1 MSDTPQPN
9 PERDDNAPDSSPA
22 EPASGSPEQGAQPV
36 VNGSSEQ
43 QGGDASAAAPADG
56 SSAQSAQDAAPSTGE
71 PGAGD
76 DAPPTTAVQS
86 PSGDW
91 PARAMRLARGR
102 TGLWA
107 AVAVLCVAAGIVG
120 SVLGAHALAHTD
132 GAKARRTFQRTSTT
146 IAAALKLAIRH
157 EEQLV
162 VSAST
167 FFVDHPHATLAEFAA
182 WTSWARTTRRY
193 PELQQLT
200 LIALVRA
207 PELSAFGAQI
217 AGHAP
222 PSGSPSARV
231 AGHAARLPE
240 APPPSPWSSTT
251 PAGEGLRVFPASNH
265 ASYCPLLAG
274 LRSAG
279 AAIPSRGFDY
289 CAHSSALLASRDSG
303 QSIYTSIAGGR
314 TLAVVTPVYR
324 GEATPRSL
332 AGRQAASVGWL
343 REVLSPEV
351 VMQQVLAGQ
360 PGYALRLRY
369 RMGSTNVVFTSGAPQ
384 GDAQSTTLRLRG
396 GWTVKS
402 FGAPVN
408 PGVSADPNALVLL
421 IGGCL
426 LSVLLGALVFV
437 LGSRSPHT
445 RLPRTVSPPPPPP
458 ELFDV
463 DLYDA
468 LTGLPNRA
476 LTLDRAERMVA
487 RTGRDSGMLAG
498 ALFVDIDRLKDVN
511 EKLGPAA
518 GDQLLRI
525 VGERLND
532 VVRTHDTV
540 GRLGG
545 DEFVVLVESA
555 ARGIRLDSLAQR
567 MIAALHQPVEL
578 DNFGPSFVLTASIG
592 VAFGRYET
600 HEDMLRD
607 ARLALASAKAAGKDR
622 YTLFNA
628 NMRTVIEGR
637 AVLEAELN
645 TALSE
650 QQFFL
655 LYQPIYD
662 LGTQRVAGVEALIR
676 WQHPTQGVL
685 APDDFIPLA
694 EETGLIVPIGRWAL
708 EEACNR
714 AAAWQVAG
722 GTAAGGG
729 GRVGVAVKVS
739 ATQLGRQGFVTDVR
753 RALQQSG
760 IEAALLTLEIAE
772 TAVMRDVESSAERLR
787 EIKSLGVSIAIDDF
801 GGSGYAYHSDLRQLP
816 LDCLRV
822 DRGSLAAADDE
833 AYRSWLLE
841 AILLVGRDLSLTVIA
856 TGIETA
862 EQMASLQALGFTM
875 AQGFLL
881 GKPTPVDAVEG
892 LFVAGF
898 PAAHVTSTGP
908 ALTSPALASLA
919 QAGPAQGQAGP
930 ARVGAAQ
937 PGPVQPGPAQSS
949 PAPSTPPASQPSDPQ
964 PRG

>member
-1 MSDTPQPN
+1 MSDSQPN
-9 PERDDNAPDSSPA
+9 PERDDNAPDPSPA
-22 EPASGSPEQGAQPV
+22 EPLSGSPEQGAQGPAAFPD
-36 VNGSSEQ
+36 EP
-43 QGGDASAAAPADG
+43 QGADDGPPPTAAA
-56 SSAQSAQDAAPSTGE
+56 QAPS
-71 PGAGD
+71 GA
-76 DAPPTTAVQS
+76 
-86 PSGDW
+86 W
-91 PARAMRLARGR
+91 PARMMDLARGR

-107 AVAVLCVAAGIVG
+107 AVAVLCAAAGIAG
-120 SVLGAHALAHTD
+120 SVLGAHAMVHTD

-182 WTSWARTTRRY
+182 WTNWARTTRRY
-193 PELQQLT
+193 PELRQLT
-200 LIALVRA
+200 LIALVQA
-207 PELSAFGAQI
+207 PELSAFGAQT
-217 AGHAP
+217 AGHAT
-222 PSGSPSARV
+222 PSGSPVGSSSARV
-231 AGHAARLPE
+231 AGHAAKLPE
-240 APPPSPWSSTT
+240 APSSPPSPWSSTT
-251 PAGEGLRVFPASNH
+251 AGEGLRVFPASNH
-265 ASYCPLLAG
+265 SSYCPMLAG

-289 CAHSSALLASRDSG
+289 CAHSFALLRSRDSG
-303 QSIYTSIAGGR
+303 QSVYTSIAGGE

-324 GEATPRSL
+324 GDDATPHSL

-343 REVLSPEV
+343 REVLVPEV

-360 PGYALRLRY
+360 PGYALRLRH
-369 RMGSTNVVFTSGAPQ
+369 RTGSANVVFTSVAPR
-384 GDAQSTTLRLRG
+384 GDAQSTTIRLRG

-402 FGAPVN
+402 FGPPVN
-408 PGVSADPNALVLL
+408 PGVLADGNARALL
-421 IGGCL
+421 IGGSL
-426 LSVLLGALVFV
+426 LGVLLGVLVFM
-437 LGSRSPHT
+437 LGG
-445 RLPRTVSPPPPPP
+445 RLPRTRVPRTAQPAPAPKPP
-458 ELFDV
+458 ELMPDA

-468 LTGLPNRA
+468 LTGLPNRS

-487 RTGRDSGMLAG
+487 RATRDSGMLAG

-600 HEDMLRD
+600 YEDMLRD

-662 LGTQRVAGVEALIR
+662 LSTQRVAGVEALIR

-722 GTAAGGG
+722 H
-729 GRVGVAVKVS
+729 RVGVAVKVS

-760 IEAALLTLEIAE
+760 IEPALLTLEIAE
-772 TAVMRDVESSAERLR
+772 TAVMRDVESFAQRLR

-801 GGSGYAYHSDLRQLP
+801 GGSGYAHHSDLRRLP

-822 DRGSLAAADDE
+822 DSGSLAASEDE

-841 AILLVGRDLSLTVIA
+841 SILLVGRDLSLTVIA

-862 EQMASLQALGFTM
+862 EQMASLQALGCTM

-898 PAAHVTSTGP
+898 PAAHATSTGLAFTVP
-908 ALTSPALASLA
+908 AE
-919 QAGPAQGQAGP
+919 
-930 ARVGAAQ
+930 
-937 PGPVQPGPAQSS
+937 
-949 PAPSTPPASQPSDPQ
+949 STPLASQPSDPQ

>member
-1 MSDTPQPN
+1 MSDSQPN
-9 PERDDNAPDSSPA
+9 PERDDNAPDPSPA
-22 EPASGSPEQGAQPV
+22 EPLSGSPEQGAQPAG
-36 VNGSSEQ
+36 NGSSEQ
-43 QGGDASAAAPADG
+43 AGDIADAAAAGG
-56 SSAQSAQDAAPSTGE
+56 SSEQSAQGATPAAGE
-71 PGAGD
+71 PGTVDG
-76 DAPPTTAVQS
+76 PPVSTTRPA
-86 PSGDW
+86 SGDGL
-91 PARAMRLARGR
+91 ARAIRLARGR

-120 SVLGAHALAHTD
+120 SVLGAHALVHTD

-167 FFVDHPHATLAEFAA
+167 FFVDHPHATRAEFAA
-182 WTSWARTTRRY
+182 WTNWARTTRRY

-200 LIALVRA
+200 LIALVQA
-207 PELSAFGAQI
+207 PELSAFGAQA
-217 AGHAP
+217 AGRATS
-222 PSGSPSARV
+222 SGSPVGSSSARV
-231 AGHAARLPE
+231 AGHAAKLPE

-265 ASYCPLLAG
+265 SSYCPMLAG

-279 AAIPSRGFDY
+279 AAIPPRGFDY
-289 CAHSSALLASRDSG
+289 CAHSSALLRSRDSG
-303 QSIYTSIAGGR
+303 QSVYTSIAGGK

-332 AGRQAASVGWL
+332 AGRQAASVGLL
-343 REVLSPEV
+343 REVLAPEV

-360 PGYALRLRY
+360 PGYVLRLRY
-369 RMGSTNVVFTSGAPQ
+369 RTGSTNIAFTSGAPQ
-384 GDAQSTTLRLRG
+384 GDAQSTTIRLRG

-402 FGAPVN
+402 FGPPVT
-408 PGVSADPNALVLL
+408 PGISADGNALALL
-421 IGGCL
+421 IGGSL
-426 LSVLLGALVFV
+426 LSVLLGVLVFM
-437 LGSRSPHT
+437 LGS
-445 RLPRTVSPPPPPP
+445 RLPRTRVPRTAPRAPAPKPP
-458 ELFDV
+458 ELPDA

-468 LTGLPNRA
+468 LTGLPNRS

-487 RTGRDSGMLAG
+487 RAGRDSGMLAG

-511 EKLGPAA
+511 EKLGAAA

-600 HEDMLRD
+600 YEDMLRD

-685 APDDFIPLA
+685 APDDFVPLA

-722 GTAAGGG
+722 H
-729 GRVGVAVKVS
+729 RVGVAVKVS

-760 IEAALLTLEIAE
+760 IEPALLTLEIAE
-772 TAVMRDVESSAERLR
+772 TAVMRDVESYAQRLR
-787 EIKSLGVSIAIDDF
+787 ELKSLGVSVAIDDF
-801 GGSGYAYHSDLRQLP
+801 GGSGYAHHSDLRQLP

-822 DRGSLAAADDE
+822 DRGSLAASEDE
-833 AYRSWLLE
+833 DYRSWLLE
-841 AILLVGRDLSLTVIA
+841 SILLVGRDLSLTVIA

-881 GKPTPVDAVEG
+881 GKPTPVDDLEG

-898 PAAHVTSTGP
+898 PAAHAIS
-908 ALTSPALASLA
+908 TSPALTNPALA
-919 QAGPAQGQAGP
+919 
-930 ARVGAAQ
+930 
-937 PGPVQPGPAQSS
+937 
-949 PAPSTPPASQPSDPQ
+949 TPPASQPSDPQ

>member
-1 MSDTPQPN
+1 MSDSQPN
-9 PERDDNAPDSSPA
+9 SERDDNAPDSSPA
-22 EPASGSPEQGAQPV
+22 EPLSGSPEQGAQGPAAFPD
-36 VNGSSEQ
+36 EP
-43 QGGDASAAAPADG
+43 QGADDG
-56 SSAQSAQDAAPSTGE
+56 
-71 PGAGD
+71 
-76 DAPPTTAVQS
+76 APPTAAAQT
-86 PSGDW
+86 PSGAW
-91 PARAMRLARGR
+91 PARMMHLARGR

-107 AVAVLCVAAGIVG
+107 AVAVLCVAAGILG
-120 SVLGAHALAHTD
+120 SVLGAHALVHTD
-132 GAKARRTFQRTSTT
+132 AAKSRRTFQRTSTT
-146 IAAALKLAIRH
+146 IAAGLKLAIRH

-167 FFVDHPHATLAEFAA
+167 FFVDHPHATLAEFAT
-182 WTSWARTTRRY
+182 WTRWARTTRRY

-200 LIALVRA
+200 LIALVQA
-207 PELSAFGAQI
+207 PELSTFGAQT
-217 AGHAP
+217 ASHAT
-222 PSGSPSARV
+222 PSGSSVGSSSARV
-231 AGHAARLPE
+231 AGHAAKLPE

-251 PAGEGLRVFPASNH
+251 PAGEGLRVSPASNH
-265 ASYCPLLAG
+265 SSYCPMLAG
-274 LRSAG
+274 MRSAG
-279 AAIPSRGFDY
+279 AAIPPRGFDY
-289 CAHSSALLASRDSG
+289 CAHSSALLRSRDSG
-303 QSIYTSIAGGR
+303 HSVYTSIAGAK

-343 REVLSPEV
+343 REVLVPKV

-369 RMGSTNVVFTSGAPQ
+369 RTGSTNVVFTSGAPQ
-384 GDAQSTTLRLRG
+384 GDAQSTTIRLRG

-402 FGAPVN
+402 FGPPVN
-408 PGVSADPNALVLL
+408 PGISADGNALALL
-421 IGGCL
+421 IGGSL
-426 LSVLLGALVFV
+426 LSVLLGVLVFM
-437 LGSRSPHT
+437 LGS
-445 RLPRTVSPPPPPP
+445 RLPRTRVPRTAAPAPKAP
-458 ELFDV
+458 ELPDA

-468 LTGLPNRA
+468 LTGLPNRS

-487 RTGRDSGMLAG
+487 RATRDSGMLAG

-532 VVRTHDTV
+532 VVRAHDTV

-600 HEDMLRD
+600 YEDMLRD

-662 LGTQRVAGVEALIR
+662 LSTQRIAGVEALIR

-708 EEACNR
+708 EEACGR
-714 AAAWQVAG
+714 AAAWNVAG
-722 GTAAGGG
+722 HQ
-729 GRVGVAVKVS
+729 VGVAVKVS
-739 ATQLGRQGFVTDVR
+739 ATQLERQGFVTDVR

-760 IEAALLTLEIAE
+760 IQPALLTLEIAE
-772 TAVMRDVESSAERLR
+772 TAVMRDVESSAQRLR

-822 DRGSLAAADDE
+822 DRSSLAASEDE
-833 AYRSWLLE
+833 NYRSWLLE
-841 AILLVGRDLSLTVIA
+841 SILLVGRDLSLTVIA

-862 EQMASLQALGFTM
+862 EQMASLQALGCTM

-881 GKPTPVDAVEG
+881 GKPTPVDGVEG
-892 LFVAGF
+892 LFVADF
-898 PAAHVTSTGP
+898 PAAHAISTGP
-908 ALTSPALASLA
+908 AFSAPA
-919 QAGPAQGQAGP
+919 QA
-930 ARVGAAQ
+930 
-937 PGPVQPGPAQSS
+937 
-949 PAPSTPPASQPSDPQ
+949 TPPASQPSDPQ
-964 PRG
+964 PWG

>member
-1 MSDTPQPN
+1 MSDSQPN
-9 PERDDNAPDSSPA
+9 PERDDNAPDPSPA
-22 EPASGSPEQGAQPV
+22 EPLSGSPEQGAQ
-36 VNGSSEQ
+36 GQ
-43 QGGDASAAAPADG
+43 AASPDEPHGTDDG
-56 SSAQSAQDAAPSTGE
+56 
-71 PGAGD
+71 
-76 DAPPTTAVQS
+76 APPTAAAQAS
-86 PSGDW
+86 SGAW
-91 PARAMRLARGR
+91 PARMMDLARGR

-120 SVLGAHALAHTD
+120 SVLGAHAMVHTD
-132 GAKARRTFQRTSTT
+132 AAKSRRTFQRTSTT

-182 WTSWARTTRRY
+182 WTNWARTTRRY

-200 LIALVRA
+200 LIALVQA
-207 PELSAFGAQI
+207 PELSAFGAQT
-217 AGHAP
+217 ASHAT
-222 PSGSPSARV
+222 PSGSSSARV
-231 AGHAARLPE
+231 AGHAAKLPE

-251 PAGEGLRVFPASNH
+251 PAGESLRVFPASNH
-265 ASYCPLLAG
+265 SSYCPMLAG

-289 CAHSSALLASRDSG
+289 CAHSSALLRSRDSG
-303 QSIYTSIAGGR
+303 QSVYTSIAGGK

-343 REVLSPEV
+343 REVLAPKV

-360 PGYALRLRY
+360 PGYALRLRH
-369 RMGSTNVVFTSGAPQ
+369 RTGSTNVVFTSGAPQ
-384 GDAQSTTLRLRG
+384 SDAQSTTIRLRG

-402 FGAPVN
+402 FGPSVN
-408 PGVSADPNALVLL
+408 PGVLADSNARALL
-421 IGGCL
+421 IGGSL
-426 LSVLLGALVFV
+426 LSVLLGVLVFM
-437 LGSRSPHT
+437 LGS
-445 RLPRTVSPPPPPP
+445 RLPRTRVPRTAAPAPKAP
-458 ELFDV
+458 ELPDA

-468 LTGLPNRA
+468 LTGLPNRS

-487 RTGRDSGMLAG
+487 RAGRDSGMLAG

-532 VVRTHDTV
+532 VVRAHDTV

-600 HEDMLRD
+600 YDDMLRD

-662 LGTQRVAGVEALIR
+662 LSTQRVAGVEALIR

-685 APDDFIPLA
+685 PPDDFIPLA

-714 AAAWQVAG
+714 AAAWNVAG
-722 GTAAGGG
+722 H
-729 GRVGVAVKVS
+729 RVGVAVKVS
-739 ATQLGRQGFVTDVR
+739 ATQLERQGFVTDVR

-760 IEAALLTLEIAE
+760 IEPALLTLEIAE
-772 TAVMRDVESSAERLR
+772 TAVMRDVESSAQRLR

-801 GGSGYAYHSDLRQLP
+801 GGSGYAYHSDLRRLP

-822 DRGSLAAADDE
+822 DRSSLAASEDE
-833 AYRSWLLE
+833 DYRSWLLE
-841 AILLVGRDLSLTVIA
+841 SILLVGRDLSLTVIA

-862 EQMASLQALGFTM
+862 EQMASLQALGCTM

-892 LFVAGF
+892 LFVADF
-898 PAAHVTSTGP
+898 PAAHAISTG
-908 ALTSPALASLA
+908 LAFTVPA
-919 QAGPAQGQAGP
+919 QA
-930 ARVGAAQ
+930 
-937 PGPVQPGPAQSS
+937 
-949 PAPSTPPASQPSDPQ
+949 TPPASQPSDPQ

>member
-1 MSDTPQPN
+1 MSDSQPN
-9 PERDDNAPDSSPA
+9 PERDDNAPDPSPA
-22 EPASGSPEQGAQPV
+22 EPMNGSPEQSAQGAAPAV
-36 VNGSSEQ
+36 GEPG
-43 QGGDASAAAPADG
+43 GGDGPSASAAQPANGDG
-56 SSAQSAQDAAPSTGE
+56 L
-71 PGAGD
+71 
-76 DAPPTTAVQS
+76 
-86 PSGDW
+86 
-91 PARAMRLARGR
+91 ARVIRLARSR
-102 TGLWA
+102 AAVWA

-120 SVLGAHALAHTD
+120 SVLGAHAVAHTD
-132 GAKARRTFQRTSTT
+132 ATNARRGFQRTSTT
-146 IAAALKLAIRH
+146 IASALNLAIRH
-157 EEQLV
+157 EEQLG

-167 FFVDHPHATLAEFAA
+167 FFADHPHATPAEFAA
-182 WTSWARTTRRY
+182 WTSWARTVRRY
-193 PELQQLT
+193 PELDALGFLT
-200 LIALVRA
+200 
-207 PELSAFGAQI
+207 
-217 AGHAP
+217 P
-222 PSGSPSARV
+222 P
-231 AGHAARLPE
+231 
-240 APPPSPWSSTT
+240 
-251 PAGEGLRVFPASNH
+251 H
-265 ASYCPLLAG
+265 ASP
-274 LRSAG
+274 
-279 AAIPSRGFDY
+279 
-289 CAHSSALLASRDSG
+289 ALLLSRDTGLS
-303 QSIYTSIAGGR
+303 SYTSLAAGR
-314 TLAVVTPVYR
+314 RRALAVTMPVYR
-324 GEATPRSL
+324 GNVTPRSVF
-332 AGRQAASVGWL
+332 GRKAAAVGWL
-343 REVLSPEV
+343 REVFIPGV
-351 VMQQVLAGQ
+351 VLREVLADQ
-360 PGYALRLRY
+360 PDYALRLRH
-369 RMGSTNVVFTSGAPQ
+369 RTGSANVAFTSGAPQ
-384 GDAQSTTLRLRG
+384 AGAQSTTIRLRG

-402 FGAPVN
+402 FGAPVEQS
-408 PGVSADPNALVLL
+408 VSADGNALALL
-421 IGGCL
+421 IGGSL
-426 LSVLLGALVFV
+426 LSVLLGVLVLM
-437 LGSRSPHT
+437 LGSRLPRT
-445 RLPRTVSPPPPPP
+445 RLPRTAPPAPTPKPP
-458 ELFDV
+458 ELPDA

-468 LTGLPNRA
+468 LTGLPNRS

-487 RTGRDSGMLAG
+487 RAGRDSGMLAG

-511 EKLGPAA
+511 EKLGAAA

-600 HEDMLRD
+600 YEDMLRD

-662 LGTQRVAGVEALIR
+662 LSTQRVAGVEALIR

-685 APDDFIPLA
+685 VPDDFIPLA

-708 EEACNR
+708 EESCTR
-714 AAAWQVAG
+714 AAAWSVAG
-722 GTAAGGG
+722 H
-729 GRVGVAVKVS
+729 RVGVAVKVS
-739 ATQLGRQGFVTDVR
+739 ATQLERQGFVTDIR

-760 IEAALLTLEIAE
+760 IEPALLTLEIAE
-772 TAVMRDVESSAERLR
+772 TVAMRDVESSAQRLR

-822 DRGSLAAADDE
+822 DRGSLAASEDE
-833 AYRSWLLE
+833 DYRSWLLE
-841 AILLVGRDLSLTVIA
+841 SILLVGRDLSLTVIA

-881 GKPTPVDAVEG
+881 GKPAPVDAVEG

-898 PAAHVTSTGP
+898 PAAHAISTSP
-908 ALTSPALASLA
+908 ALTSPALANLA
-919 QAGPAQGQAGP
+919 QAGLAPAGPAQGQAGSVSAGPAQGQAGSVSAGPAQGQAGP
-930 ARVGAAQ
+930 APVGTPQ
-937 PGPVQPGPAQSS
+937 PAPVQPDPAQPS
-949 PAPSTPPASQPSDPQ
+949 PAQPTAPPASQPSDPQ

>member
-1 MSDTPQPN
+1 MSDSQPN
-9 PERDDNAPDSSPA
+9 PERDDNASDPSPA
-22 EPASGSPEQGAQPV
+22 EPQSGSPEQGAQPA
-36 VNGSSEQ
+36 VNGPSEQ
-43 QGGDASAAAPADG
+43 QGGDGSAAVAADG
-56 SSAQSAQDAAPSTGE
+56 SSEQSAQGAAPSTGE
-71 PGAGD
+71 PAPDDGATPRS
-76 DAPPTTAVQS
+76 AAQA

-91 PARAMRLARGR
+91 PARVMRLARGR

-107 AVAVLCVAAGIVG
+107 AVAVLCVAAGIAG
-120 SVLGAHALAHTD
+120 SVLGAHAVVHTD

-146 IAAALKLAIRH
+146 IASALKLAIRH
-157 EEQLV
+157 EEQLG

-167 FFVDHPHATLAEFAA
+167 FFADHPHAKPAEFAT
-182 WTSWARTTRRY
+182 WTRWARTVRRY
-193 PELQQLT
+193 PELDALGFLT
-200 LIALVRA
+200 LLHASPALLLSRDTG
-207 PELSAFGAQI
+207 LSAY
-217 AGHAP
+217 
-222 PSGSPSARV
+222 
-231 AGHAARLPE
+231 
-240 APPPSPWSSTT
+240 T
-251 PAGEGLRVFPASNH
+251 PV
-265 ASYCPLLAG
+265 
-274 LRSAG
+274 SAG
-279 AAIPSRGFDY
+279 RRRA
-289 CAHSSALLASRDSG
+289 
-303 QSIYTSIAGGR
+303 
-314 TLAVVTPVYR
+314 LAVETPVYR
-324 GEATPRSL
+324 GNVTPRSVF
-332 AGRQAASVGWL
+332 GRRAAAVGWL
-343 REVLSPEV
+343 REVFIPAV
-351 VMQQVLAGQ
+351 VLQEVLAGQ

-369 RMGSTNVVFTSGAPQ
+369 RTGSTNVAFTSGASQ
-384 GDAQSTTLRLRG
+384 ADAQSTMIRLRG

-408 PGVSADPNALVLL
+408 SGVSADGNALALL
-421 IGGCL
+421 IGGSL
-426 LSVLLGALVFV
+426 LSMLLGALVFM
-437 LGSRSPHT
+437 LGS
-445 RLPRTVSPPPPPP
+445 RLPRTRPPRTAPPPPPAP
-458 ELFDV
+458 ELGDA

-468 LTGLPNRA
+468 LTGLPNRV

-511 EKLGPAA
+511 EKLGSAA

-655 LYQPIYD
+655 LYQPIHD
-662 LGTQRVAGVEALIR
+662 LGTQRVTGVEALIR

-694 EETGLIVPIGRWAL
+694 EETGLIVPIGRWVL
-708 EEACNR
+708 EEACSR
-714 AAAWQVAG
+714 AAAWNVAG
-722 GTAAGGG
+722 H
-729 GRVGVAVKVS
+729 RVGVAVKVS
-739 ATQLGRQGFVTDVR
+739 ATQLGRQGSVTDVR

-760 IEAALLTLEIAE
+760 IEPALLTLEIAE
-772 TAVMRDVESSAERLR
+772 TAVMRDVESSAQRLR

-822 DRGSLAAADDE
+822 DRSSLAASDDE
-833 AYRSWLLE
+833 DYRSWLLE

-862 EQMASLQALGFTM
+862 EQMASLRALGCTM

-881 GKPTPVDAVEG
+881 GRPTPIDAVEG

-898 PAAHVTSTGP
+898 PAAHATSTSP
-908 ALTSPALASLA
+908 ALTSPVLANLA
-919 QAGPAQGQAGP
+919 QPGPAPAGPVQDQAGPAQ
-930 ARVGAAQ
+930 VGAAQ
-937 PGPVQPGPAQSS
+937 PRPVQPGPAQSS
-949 PAPSTPPASQPSDPQ
+949 PAQSTPPASQPSDPQ

>member
-1 MSDTPQPN
+1 MSDSQPN
-9 PERDDNAPDSSPA
+9 PERDEDAPDPSPA
-22 EPASGSPEQGAQPV
+22 EPLSGSPEQGAQDPAAFPDE
-36 VNGSSEQ
+36 S
-43 QGGDASAAAPADG
+43 QGADDG
-56 SSAQSAQDAAPSTGE
+56 APSAT
-71 PGAGD
+71 AAQ
-76 DAPPTTAVQS
+76 APTD
-86 PSGDW
+86 GR
-91 PARAMRLARGR
+91 PARAMRLVRGR
-102 TGLWA
+102 TALWA

-120 SVLGAHALAHTD
+120 SVLGAHAVVHAD
-132 GAKARRTFQRTSTT
+132 GAKSRRAFQRTSTT
-146 IAAALKLAIRH
+146 IASALKLAIRH
-157 EEQLV
+157 EEQLG

-167 FFVDHPHATLAEFAA
+167 FFADHPHATPAEFAT
-182 WTSWARTTRRY
+182 WTSWARTVRRY
-193 PELQQLT
+193 PELDALGFLT
-200 LIALVRA
+200 LLHASPARLLSRDA
-207 PELSAFGAQI
+207 GLSAYTPLA
-217 AGHAP
+217 AGRRRA
-222 PSGSPSARV
+222 
-231 AGHAARLPE
+231 
-240 APPPSPWSSTT
+240 
-251 PAGEGLRVFPASNH
+251 
-265 ASYCPLLAG
+265 
-274 LRSAG
+274 
-279 AAIPSRGFDY
+279 
-289 CAHSSALLASRDSG
+289 
-303 QSIYTSIAGGR
+303 
-314 TLAVVTPVYR
+314 LAVETPVYR
-324 GEATPRSL
+324 GNVTPRSVL
-332 AGRQAASVGWL
+332 GRRAAAVGWL
-343 REVLSPEV
+343 REVFIPGV
-351 VMQQVLAGQ
+351 VLREVLADQ

-369 RMGSTNVVFTSGAPQ
+369 RRGSANVAFTRGAPLA
-384 GDAQSTTLRLRG
+384 DAQSTTIRLRG
-396 GWTVKS
+396 GWIVKS
-402 FGAPVN
+402 FGPPVN
-408 PGVSADPNALVLL
+408 SGISADGNALALL
-421 IGGCL
+421 IGGSL
-426 LSVLLGALVFV
+426 LSVLLGVLVFM
-437 LGSRSPHT
+437 LGS
-445 RLPRTVSPPPPPP
+445 RLPRTRLPQAPPPAPAAPKPP
-458 ELFDV
+458 ELPDA

-468 LTGLPNRA
+468 LTGLPNRS

-487 RTGRDSGMLAG
+487 RATRDSGMLAG

-525 VGERLND
+525 VGERLHD

-578 DNFGPSFVLTASIG
+578 DDFGPSFVLTASIG

-600 HEDMLRD
+600 YEDMLRD

-662 LGTQRVAGVEALIR
+662 LSTQRVAGVEALIR

-714 AAAWQVAG
+714 AAAWSVAG
-722 GTAAGGG
+722 H
-729 GRVGVAVKVS
+729 RVGVAVKVS
-739 ATQLGRQGFVTDVR
+739 ATQLKRQGFVTDVR

-760 IEAALLTLEIAE
+760 IEPALLTLELAE
-772 TAVMRDVESSAERLR
+772 TAVMREVESSAERLR
-787 EIKSLGVSIAIDDF
+787 ELKSLGVSVAIDDF

-822 DRGSLAAADDE
+822 DRGSLAASEDE
-833 AYRSWLLE
+833 DYRSWLLE
-841 AILLVGRDLSLTVIA
+841 SILLVGRDLSLTVIA

-881 GKPTPVDAVEG
+881 GKPTPLGDLEG

-898 PAAHVTSTGP
+898 PAAHAISTSP
-908 ALTSPALASLA
+908 ALTSPALANLA
-919 QAGPAQGQAGP
+919 QAGPAPAGPVQGQAGSIPAGPVQGQAGSIPAGPVQGQAGSIPAGPVQGQAGSAPATPAQGQAGP
-930 ARVGAAQ
+930 AQVGAAQ
-937 PGPVQPGPAQSS
+937 SDPAESRPAQ
-949 PAPSTPPASQPSDPQ
+949 STPPASQPFDPE

>member
-1 MSDTPQPN
+1 MSDSQPN
-9 PERDDNAPDSSPA
+9 PEREANAPDPSPA
-22 EPASGSPEQGAQPV
+22 EPLSGSPEQGAQGP
-36 VNGSSEQ
+36 
-43 QGGDASAAAPADG
+43 AAFPDEPQVADDG
-56 SSAQSAQDAAPSTGE
+56 
-71 PGAGD
+71 
-76 DAPPTTAVQS
+76 APPTAAART

-120 SVLGAHALAHTD
+120 SVLGAHAMVHTD
-132 GAKARRTFQRTSTT
+132 AAKSRRTFQRTSTT

-182 WTSWARTTRRY
+182 WTKWARTTRRY

-200 LIALVRA
+200 LIALVQA
-207 PELSAFGAQI
+207 PELSAFQTQTV
-217 AGHAP
+217 GHAAL
-222 PSGSPSARV
+222 SGSPVGSSSARV
-231 AGHAARLPE
+231 AGHAAKLPE

-265 ASYCPLLAG
+265 SSYCPMLAG

-289 CAHSSALLASRDSG
+289 CAHSSALLRSRDSG
-303 QSIYTSIAGGR
+303 QSVYTSNAGGK

-324 GEATPRSL
+324 GDDATPRSQ

-343 REVLSPEV
+343 REVLAPKV

-360 PGYALRLRY
+360 PGYALRLRH
-369 RMGSTNVVFTSGAPQ
+369 RTGSTNVVFTSGAPQ
-384 GDAQSTTLRLRG
+384 GDAQSTTIRLRG

-402 FGAPVN
+402 FGPPVN
-408 PGVSADPNALVLL
+408 PGVLADDNARALL
-421 IGGCL
+421 IGGSL
-426 LSVLLGALVFV
+426 LSVLLGALVFM
-437 LGSRSPHT
+437 LGS
-445 RLPRTVSPPPPPP
+445 RLPRTRVPRAPTPTPTPKAP
-458 ELFDV
+458 ELPDA

-468 LTGLPNRA
+468 LTGLPNRS

-487 RTGRDSGMLAG
+487 RAGRDSGMLAG

-532 VVRTHDTV
+532 VVRAHDTV

-555 ARGIRLDSLAQR
+555 ARGVRLDSLAQR

-600 HEDMLRD
+600 YDDMLRD

-662 LGTQRVAGVEALIR
+662 LSTQRVAGVEALIR

-708 EEACNR
+708 EEACSR
-714 AAAWQVAG
+714 AAAWHVAG
-722 GTAAGGG
+722 GTAAGDG

-760 IEAALLTLEIAE
+760 IEPALLTLEIAE
-772 TAVMRDVESSAERLR
+772 TAVMRDVESSAQRLR

-801 GGSGYAYHSDLRQLP
+801 GGSGYAYHSDLRRLS

-822 DRGSLAAADDE
+822 DRSSLAASDDE
-833 AYRSWLLE
+833 DYRSWLLE

-862 EQMASLQALGFTM
+862 EQMASLQAVGCTM

-881 GKPTPVDAVEG
+881 GKPTPVDAVED

-898 PAAHVTSTGP
+898 PAAHATSTSP
-908 ALTSPALASLA
+908 ALTSPVLANLA
-919 QAGPAQGQAGP
+919 QAGPAQ
-930 ARVGAAQ
+930 
-937 PGPVQPGPAQSS
+937 
-949 PAPSTPPASQPSDPQ
+949 STPPASQPSDPQ

>member
-1 MSDTPQPN
+1 MSDSQPN
-9 PERDDNAPDSSPA
+9 PERDDNAPDPSPA
-22 EPASGSPEQGAQPV
+22 EPLSGSPEQGAQGP
-36 VNGSSEQ
+36 
-43 QGGDASAAAPADG
+43 AAFPDEPQVADDG
-56 SSAQSAQDAAPSTGE
+56 
-71 PGAGD
+71 
-76 DAPPTTAVQS
+76 APPTAAAQT

-120 SVLGAHALAHTD
+120 SVLGAHAMVHTD
-132 GAKARRTFQRTSTT
+132 AAKSRRTFQRTSTT

-182 WTSWARTTRRY
+182 WTKWARTTRRY

-200 LIALVRA
+200 LIALVQA
-207 PELSAFGAQI
+207 PELSAFQTQT
-217 AGHAP
+217 AGHAT
-222 PSGSPSARV
+222 PSGSPVGSSSARV
-231 AGHAARLPE
+231 AGHAAKLPE

-265 ASYCPLLAG
+265 SSYCPMLAG

-289 CAHSSALLASRDSG
+289 CAHSSALLRSRDSG
-303 QSIYTSIAGGR
+303 QSVYTSIAGGK

-343 REVLSPEV
+343 REVLAPEV

-360 PGYALRLRY
+360 PGYALRLRH
-369 RMGSTNVVFTSGAPQ
+369 RTGSTNVVFTSGAPQ
-384 GDAQSTTLRLRG
+384 GDAQSTTIRLRG

-408 PGVSADPNALVLL
+408 PGVLADGNALALL
-421 IGGCL
+421 IGGSL
-426 LSVLLGALVFV
+426 LSVLLSVLVFM
-437 LGSRSPHT
+437 LGS
-445 RLPRTVSPPPPPP
+445 RLPRTRVPRTAQPAPAPKAP
-458 ELFDV
+458 ELMPDA

-468 LTGLPNRA
+468 LTGLPNRS

-487 RTGRDSGMLAG
+487 RATRDSGMLAG

-600 HEDMLRD
+600 YEDMLRD

-662 LGTQRVAGVEALIR
+662 LSTQRVAGVEALIR

-685 APDDFIPLA
+685 APGDFIPLA

-708 EEACNR
+708 EEACSR

-722 GTAAGGG
+722 H
-729 GRVGVAVKVS
+729 RVGVAVKVS

-760 IEAALLTLEIAE
+760 IEPALLTLEIAE
-772 TAVMRDVESSAERLR
+772 TAVMRDVESFAQRLR

-801 GGSGYAYHSDLRQLP
+801 GGSGYAHHSDLRRLP

-822 DRGSLAAADDE
+822 DRSSLAASEDE
-833 AYRSWLLE
+833 DYRSWLLE
-841 AILLVGRDLSLTVIA
+841 SILLVGRDLSLTVIA

-862 EQMASLQALGFTM
+862 EQMASLQAVGCTM

-898 PAAHVTSTGP
+898 PAAHATSTSP

-919 QAGPAQGQAGP
+919 QVSTARSGLAPASPSQGQAGP
-930 ARVGAAQ
+930 ARVDAAQ
-937 PGPVQPGPAQSS
+937 PGPAPAGPVQTDPAQSS
-949 PAPSTPPASQPSDPQ
+949 PTQATPPASQPSDPQ

>member
-9 PERDDNAPDSSPA
+9 PERNDDDAPDSSPA
-22 EPASGSPEQGAQPV
+22 EPLNGSPEQRGDAASAAADGSPEQGV
-36 VNGSSEQ
+36 
-43 QGGDASAAAPADG
+43 QG
-56 SSAQSAQDAAPSTGE
+56 AAPSTGE
-71 PGAGD
+71 PGADNG
-76 DAPPTTAVQS
+76 APSTTAAQA

-91 PARAMRLARGR
+91 AARVMRLAWSR

-120 SVLGAHALAHTD
+120 SVLGAHAVVHTD
-132 GAKARRTFQRTSTT
+132 AAKARRTFQRTSTT
-146 IAAALKLAIRH
+146 IASALKLAIRH
-157 EEQLV
+157 EEQLG

-167 FFVDHPHATLAEFAA
+167 FFADHPHATPAEFAA
-182 WTSWARTTRRY
+182 WTRWARTTRRY
-193 PELQQLT
+193 PELQQLA
-200 LIALVRA
+200 LITLVRA
-207 PELSAFGAQI
+207 PELAAFQAQL

-222 PSGSPSARV
+222 PSGSSSSSGSSSALIAGQAAKPS
-231 AGHAARLPE
+231 G
-240 APPPSPWSSTT
+240 PSTSVSATQTTGATGQTKSSGSSSASSSTT
-251 PAGEGLRVFPASNH
+251 PAGESLRIAPPSDHSYYCLTVAS
-265 ASYCPLLAG
+265 

-279 AAIPSRGFDY
+279 AVTPPRGFDY
-289 CAHSSALLASRDSG
+289 CAHSSTLLRSRDVSRDVYTTISRG
-303 QSIYTSIAGGR
+303 QAKA
-314 TLAVVTPVYR
+314 LAVVTPVYR
-324 GEATPRSL
+324 GEETPRTL

-343 REVLSPEV
+343 REVLAPEV
-351 VMQQVLAGQ
+351 VMQQVLTGQ
-360 PGYALRLRY
+360 PGYALRLR
-369 RMGSTNVVFTSGAPQ
+369 RGTGSTSVAYTSGTPQ
-384 GDAQSTTLRLRG
+384 SGDQAALIRLRG
-396 GWTVKS
+396 GWTVKI
-402 FGAPVN
+402 FGPPV
-408 PGVSADPNALVLL
+408 PTGVFADGNARALL
-421 IGGCL
+421 IGGSL
-426 LSVLLGALVFV
+426 LSVLLGVLVFM
-437 LGSRSPHT
+437 LGS
-445 RLPRTVSPPPPPP
+445 RLPRTRVPRAAAPAPKAP
-458 ELFDV
+458 ELPDA

-468 LTGLPNRA
+468 LTGLPNRS

-487 RTGRDSGMLAG
+487 RAGRDSGMLAG

-662 LGTQRVAGVEALIR
+662 LSTQRVAGVEALIR

-685 APDDFIPLA
+685 PPDDFIPLA

-714 AAAWQVAG
+714 AAAWNVAG
-722 GTAAGGG
+722 H
-729 GRVGVAVKVS
+729 RVGVAVKVS
-739 ATQLGRQGFVTDVR
+739 AIQLGREGFVTDVR

-760 IEAALLTLEIAE
+760 VEPALLTLEIAE
-772 TAVMRDVESSAERLR
+772 TAVMRDVEVSARRLR
-787 EIKSLGVSIAIDDF
+787 ELGSLGVSIAIDDF

-822 DRGSLAAADDE
+822 DRSSLAASDDE
-833 AYRSWLLE
+833 DYRSWLLE
-841 AILLVGRDLSLTVIA
+841 AILVVGRDLSLTVIA

-862 EQMASLQALGFTM
+862 EQMASLQAMGCTM

-881 GKPTPVDAVEG
+881 GKPTPVDSVEG

-898 PAAHVTSTGP
+898 PAAHVTST
-908 ALTSPALASLA
+908 SPALSSPTLTNLA
-919 QAGPAQGQAGP
+919 QAGPG
-930 ARVGAAQ
+930 
-937 PGPVQPGPAQSS
+937 QSS
-949 PAPSTPPASQPSDPQ
+949 PGQSTPPASQPPNSQ

>member
-1 MSDTPQPN
+1 MTLP
-9 PERDDNAPDSSPA
+9 
-22 EPASGSPEQGAQPV
+22 
-36 VNGSSEQ
+36 
-43 QGGDASAAAPADG
+43 
-56 SSAQSAQDAAPSTGE
+56 
-71 PGAGD
+71 
-76 DAPPTTAVQS
+76 
-86 PSGDW
+86 
-91 PARAMRLARGR
+91 RG
-102 TGLWA
+102 
-107 AVAVLCVAAGIVG
+107 
-120 SVLGAHALAHTD
+120 
-132 GAKARRTFQRTSTT
+132 
-146 IAAALKLAIRH
+146 
-157 EEQLV
+157 
-162 VSAST
+162 
-167 FFVDHPHATLAEFAA
+167 
-182 WTSWARTTRRY
+182 Y
-193 PELQQLT
+193 
-200 LIALVRA
+200 
-207 PELSAFGAQI
+207 
-217 AGHAP
+217 
-222 PSGSPSARV
+222 
-231 AGHAARLPE
+231 
-240 APPPSPWSSTT
+240 
-251 PAGEGLRVFPASNH
+251 
-265 ASYCPLLAG
+265 
-274 LRSAG
+274 
-279 AAIPSRGFDY
+279 DY
-289 CAHSSALLASRDSG
+289 CAHSSALLRSRDSG
-303 QSIYTSIAGGR
+303 QGVYTPIAAGQAK
-314 TLAVVTPVYR
+314 TLAIVTPVYR
-324 GEATPRSL
+324 GDATPHTL

-343 REVLSPEV
+343 REVLAPEV
-351 VMQQVLAGQ
+351 VMQQILAGQ

-369 RMGSTNVVFTSGAPQ
+369 RTGSANVAFTSGAPQ
-384 GDAQSTTLRLRG
+384 ADAQSTMIRLRG

-402 FGAPVN
+402 FGAPVQ
-408 PGVSADPNALVLL
+408 PGVFADGNARALL
-421 IGGCL
+421 IGGSL
-426 LSVLLGALVFV
+426 LSVLLGVLVFM
-437 LGSRSPHT
+437 LGSRLPRT
-445 RLPRTVSPPPPPP
+445 RLPRAAAPPPKPP
-458 ELFDV
+458 ELPDA

-468 LTGLPNRA
+468 LTGLPNRS

-487 RTGRDSGMLAG
+487 RAGRDSGMLAG

-662 LGTQRVAGVEALIR
+662 LSTQRVAGVEALIR

-714 AAAWQVAG
+714 AAAWNVAG
-722 GTAAGGG
+722 H
-729 GRVGVAVKVS
+729 RVGVAVKVS
-739 ATQLGRQGFVTDVR
+739 ATQLGREGFVTDVR

-760 IEAALLTLEIAE
+760 VEPALLTLEIAE
-772 TAVMRDVESSAERLR
+772 TAVMRDVEDSARRLR
-787 EIKSLGVSIAIDDF
+787 ELKNLGVSIAIDDF

-822 DRGSLAAADDE
+822 DRSSLAASDDE
-833 AYRSWLLE
+833 DYRSWLLE
-841 AILLVGRDLSLTVIA
+841 AILVVGRDLSLTVIA

-862 EQMASLQALGFTM
+862 EQMASLQAMGCTM

-881 GKPTPVDAVEG
+881 GKPTPADAIEG
-892 LFVAGF
+892 LFIAGF
-898 PAAHVTSTGP
+898 PAAHVTST
-908 ALTSPALASLA
+908 SPALSSPTLSSLA
-919 QAGPAQGQAGP
+919 QAGAGQGGPGQAG
-930 ARVGAAQ
+930 VAQ
-937 PGPVQPGPAQSS
+937 PSPVQPGSAQSS
-949 PAPSTPPASQPSDPQ
+949 PAQPTPPPSQLPNSQPRD
-964 PRG
+964 

>member
-1 MSDTPQPN
+1 MSDSQPN
-9 PERDDNAPDSSPA
+9 PERDDNAPDPSPA
-22 EPASGSPEQGAQPV
+22 EPLSGSPEQGAQGPAAFPD
-36 VNGSSEQ
+36 EL
-43 QGGDASAAAPADG
+43 QGADDG
-56 SSAQSAQDAAPSTGE
+56 
-71 PGAGD
+71 
-76 DAPPTTAVQS
+76 APPTAAAQA
-86 PSGDW
+86 PSGAW
-91 PARAMRLARGR
+91 PARMMDLARGR

-120 SVLGAHALAHTD
+120 SVLGAHAMVHTD
-132 GAKARRTFQRTSTT
+132 AAKSRRTFQRTSTT

-182 WTSWARTTRRY
+182 WTKWARTTRRY

-200 LIALVRA
+200 LIALVQA
-207 PELSAFGAQI
+207 PELSAFGAQT
-217 AGHAP
+217 AGHAT
-222 PSGSPSARV
+222 PSGSPVGSSSARV
-231 AGHAARLPE
+231 AGHAAKLPE

-251 PAGEGLRVFPASNH
+251 SAGEGLRVFPASNH
-265 ASYCPLLAG
+265 SSYCPMLAG

-279 AAIPSRGFDY
+279 AAIPPRGFDY
-289 CAHSSALLASRDSG
+289 CAHSSALLRSRDSG
-303 QSIYTSIAGGR
+303 QSVYTSIAGGK

-343 REVLSPEV
+343 REVLAPKV

-369 RMGSTNVVFTSGAPQ
+369 RTGSTNVVFTSGAPQ
-384 GDAQSTTLRLRG
+384 GDAQSTTIRLRG

-408 PGVSADPNALVLL
+408 PGVLADGNALALL
-421 IGGCL
+421 IGGSL
-426 LSVLLGALVFV
+426 LSVLLGVLVFM
-437 LGSRSPHT
+437 LGS
-445 RLPRTVSPPPPPP
+445 RLPRTRVPRTAAPAPKAP
-458 ELFDV
+458 ELFDA

-468 LTGLPNRA
+468 LTGLPNRS

-487 RTGRDSGMLAG
+487 RAGRDSGMLAG

-532 VVRTHDTV
+532 VVRAHDTV

-600 HEDMLRD
+600 YDDMLRD

-662 LGTQRVAGVEALIR
+662 LSTQRVAGVEALIR

-685 APDDFIPLA
+685 PPDDFIPLA

-708 EEACNR
+708 EEACSR
-714 AAAWQVAG
+714 AAAWNVAG
-722 GTAAGGG
+722 H
-729 GRVGVAVKVS
+729 RVGVAVKVS
-739 ATQLGRQGFVTDVR
+739 ATQLDRQGFVTDVR

-760 IEAALLTLEIAE
+760 IEPALLTLEIPE
-772 TAVMRDVESSAERLR
+772 TAVMRDVESSAQRLR

-801 GGSGYAYHSDLRQLP
+801 GGSGYAYHSDLRKLP
-816 LDCLRV
+816 LDSLRV
-822 DRGSLAAADDE
+822 DRSSLAASEDE
-833 AYRSWLLE
+833 NYRSWLLE
-841 AILLVGRDLSLTVIA
+841 SILLVGRDLSLTVIA

-862 EQMASLQALGFTM
+862 EQMASLQALGCTM

-892 LFVAGF
+892 LFVADF
-898 PAAHVTSTGP
+898 PAAHAISTG
-908 ALTSPALASLA
+908 LAFTV
-919 QAGPAQGQAGP
+919 PAQ
-930 ARVGAAQ
+930 
-937 PGPVQPGPAQSS
+937 
-949 PAPSTPPASQPSDPQ
+949 STPPASQPSDPQ

>member
-9 PERDDNAPDSSPA
+9 PERNDDDAPDSSPA
-22 EPASGSPEQGAQPV
+22 EPLNGSPEQGV
-36 VNGSSEQ
+36 
-43 QGGDASAAAPADG
+43 QG
-56 SSAQSAQDAAPSTGE
+56 AAPSTGE
-71 PGAGD
+71 PGADNGTPS
-76 DAPPTTAVQS
+76 ATAAQA

-91 PARAMRLARGR
+91 PARVMRLAWSR

-107 AVAVLCVAAGIVG
+107 AVAALCVAAGIVG
-120 SVLGAHALAHTD
+120 SVLGAHAVVHTD
-132 GAKARRTFQRTSTT
+132 AAKARRTFQRTSTT
-146 IAAALKLAIRH
+146 IASALKLAIRH
-157 EEQLV
+157 EEQLG

-167 FFVDHPHATLAEFAA
+167 FFADHPHATPAEFAA
-182 WTSWARTTRRY
+182 WTRWARTTRRY
-193 PELQQLT
+193 PELQQLA
-200 LIALVRA
+200 LITLVRA
-207 PELSAFGAQI
+207 PELAAFQAQL

-222 PSGSPSARV
+222 PSGSSSSSGSSSALIAGQAAKPS
-231 AGHAARLPE
+231 G
-240 APPPSPWSSTT
+240 PSTSVSATQTTGATGQTRSSRSSSASSSTT
-251 PAGEGLRVFPASNH
+251 PAGESLRIVPPSDHSYYCLTVAS
-265 ASYCPLLAG
+265 

-279 AAIPSRGFDY
+279 AVTPPRGFDY
-289 CAHSSALLASRDSG
+289 CAHSSTLLRSRDVGRDVYTTISRG
-303 QSIYTSIAGGR
+303 QAKA
-314 TLAVVTPVYR
+314 LAVVTPVYR
-324 GEATPRSL
+324 GEETPRTL

-343 REVLSPEV
+343 REVLAPEV
-351 VMQQVLAGQ
+351 VMQQVLTGQ
-360 PGYALRLRY
+360 PGYVLRLR
-369 RMGSTNVVFTSGAPQ
+369 RGTGSTSVAYTSGTPQ
-384 GDAQSTTLRLRG
+384 SGDQAALIRLRG
-396 GWTVKS
+396 GWTVKI
-402 FGAPVN
+402 FGPPV
-408 PGVSADPNALVLL
+408 PTGVFADGNARALL
-421 IGGCL
+421 IGGSL
-426 LSVLLGALVFV
+426 LSVLLGVLVFM
-437 LGSRSPHT
+437 LGS
-445 RLPRTVSPPPPPP
+445 RLPRTRVPRAAAPAPKAP
-458 ELFDV
+458 ELPDA

-468 LTGLPNRA
+468 LTGLPNRS

-487 RTGRDSGMLAG
+487 RAGRDSGMLAG

-662 LGTQRVAGVEALIR
+662 LSTQRVAGVEALIR

-685 APDDFIPLA
+685 PPDDFIPLA

-714 AAAWQVAG
+714 AAAWNVAG
-722 GTAAGGG
+722 H
-729 GRVGVAVKVS
+729 RVGVAVKVS
-739 ATQLGRQGFVTDVR
+739 AIQLGREGFVTDVR

-760 IEAALLTLEIAE
+760 VEPALLTLEIAE
-772 TAVMRDVESSAERLR
+772 TAVMRDVETSARRLR
-787 EIKSLGVSIAIDDF
+787 ELKSLGVSIAIDDF

-822 DRGSLAAADDE
+822 DRSSLAASDDE
-833 AYRSWLLE
+833 DYRSWLLE
-841 AILLVGRDLSLTVIA
+841 AILVVGRDLSLTVIA

-862 EQMASLQALGFTM
+862 EQMASLQAMGCTM

-881 GKPTPVDAVEG
+881 GKPTPMDSVEG

-898 PAAHVTSTGP
+898 PAAHVTST
-908 ALTSPALASLA
+908 SPALSSPTLTNLA
-919 QAGPAQGQAGP
+919 QARPE
-930 ARVGAAQ
+930 
-937 PGPVQPGPAQSS
+937 QSS
-949 PAPSTPPASQPSDPQ
+949 PGQSTPPASQPPNSQ

>member
-1 MSDTPQPN
+1 MMD
-9 PERDDNAPDSSPA
+9 
-22 EPASGSPEQGAQPV
+22 
-36 VNGSSEQ
+36 
-43 QGGDASAAAPADG
+43 
-56 SSAQSAQDAAPSTGE
+56 
-71 PGAGD
+71 
-76 DAPPTTAVQS
+76 
-86 PSGDW
+86 
-91 PARAMRLARGR
+91 LARGR

-120 SVLGAHALAHTD
+120 SVLGAHALVHTD

-167 FFVDHPHATLAEFAA
+167 FFVDHPHATRAEFAA
-182 WTSWARTTRRY
+182 WTNWARTTRRY

-200 LIALVRA
+200 LIALVQA
-207 PELSAFGAQI
+207 PELSAFGAQA
-217 AGHAP
+217 AGRATS
-222 PSGSPSARV
+222 SGSPVGSSSARV
-231 AGHAARLPE
+231 AGHAAKLPE

-251 PAGEGLRVFPASNH
+251 PAGEGLRVFPSSNH
-265 ASYCPLLAG
+265 SSYCPMLAG

-279 AAIPSRGFDY
+279 AAIPPRGFDY
-289 CAHSSALLASRDSG
+289 CTHSSALLRSRDSG
-303 QSIYTSIAGGR
+303 QSVYTSIAGGK

-343 REVLSPEV
+343 REVLAPEV
-351 VMQQVLAGQ
+351 VMQQILAGQ

-369 RMGSTNVVFTSGAPQ
+369 RTGSTNVVFTSGAPQ
-384 GDAQSTTLRLRG
+384 ADAQSTMIRLRG

-408 PGVSADPNALVLL
+408 LDVFADGNALALL
-421 IGGCL
+421 IGGSL
-426 LSVLLGALVFV
+426 LSVLLGVLVFM
-437 LGSRSPHT
+437 LGS
-445 RLPRTVSPPPPPP
+445 RLPRTRVLRTAAPAPKAP
-458 ELFDV
+458 ELFDA

-468 LTGLPNRA
+468 LTGLPNRS

-487 RTGRDSGMLAG
+487 RAGRDSGMLAG

-532 VVRTHDTV
+532 VVRAHDTV

-600 HEDMLRD
+600 YEDMLRD

-662 LGTQRVAGVEALIR
+662 LSTQRVAGVEALIR

-708 EEACNR
+708 EEACSR
-714 AAAWQVAG
+714 AAAWNVAG
-722 GTAAGGG
+722 H
-729 GRVGVAVKVS
+729 RVGVAVKVS
-739 ATQLGRQGFVTDVR
+739 ATQLERQGFVTDVR

-760 IEAALLTLEIAE
+760 IEPALLTLEIAE
-772 TAVMRDVESSAERLR
+772 TAVMRDVESSAQRLR

-816 LDCLRV
+816 LDSLRV
-822 DRGSLAAADDE
+822 DRSSLAASEDE
-833 AYRSWLLE
+833 NYRSWLLE
-841 AILLVGRDLSLTVIA
+841 SILLVGRDLSLTVIA

-862 EQMASLQALGFTM
+862 EQMASLQALGCTM

-881 GKPTPVDAVEG
+881 GKPTPVDGVEG
-892 LFVAGF
+892 LFVADF
-898 PAAHVTSTGP
+898 PAAHAISTGP
-908 ALTSPALASLA
+908 AFSVPA
-919 QAGPAQGQAGP
+919 QA
-930 ARVGAAQ
+930 
-937 PGPVQPGPAQSS
+937 
-949 PAPSTPPASQPSDPQ
+949 TPPASQPSDPQ
-964 PRG
+964 PWG

>member
-9 PERDDNAPDSSPA
+9 PERDNNGAPDGSAA
-22 EPASGSPEQGAQPV
+22 EPVANGSPEQGSESQPGMPV
-36 VNGSSEQ
+36 AGGSPEQ
-43 QGGDASAAAPADG
+43 GVQGP
-56 SSAQSAQDAAPSTGE
+56 APSTGE
-71 PGAGD
+71 PGAD
-76 DAPPTTAVQS
+76 DGAPSTTAAQA

-91 PARAMRLARGR
+91 LARVMRLARGR

-120 SVLGAHALAHTD
+120 SVLGAHAVVHTD
-132 GAKARRTFQRTSTT
+132 AAKSRRTFQRTSTT
-146 IAAALKLAIRH
+146 IASALKLAIRH
-157 EEQLV
+157 EEQLG

-167 FFVDHPHATLAEFAA
+167 FFVDHPHASPAEFAA
-182 WTSWARTTRRY
+182 WTRWARTTRRY
-193 PELQQLT
+193 PELEQLT
-200 LIALVRA
+200 LITLVRA
-207 PELSAFGAQI
+207 PELAAFQAQI
-217 AGHAP
+217 TGHAP
-222 PSGSPSARV
+222 PSTQIVGQATKPSGSPASVSSAQTTAQTAKPSGSPS
-231 AGHAARLPE
+231 
-240 APPPSPWSSTT
+240 SSTS
-251 PAGEGLRVFPASNH
+251 PASGGLRVVPASDH
-265 ASYCPLLAG
+265 PYYCLTVAS

-279 AAIPSRGFDY
+279 AVTLPRGYDY
-289 CAHSSALLASRDSG
+289 CAHSSALLRSRDSG
-303 QSIYTSIAGGR
+303 QGVYTPIAAGQAK
-314 TLAVVTPVYR
+314 TLAIVTPVYR
-324 GEATPRSL
+324 GDATPHTL

-343 REVLSPEV
+343 REVLAPEV
-351 VMQQVLAGQ
+351 VMQQILAGQ

-369 RMGSTNVVFTSGAPQ
+369 RTGSANVAFTSGAPQ
-384 GDAQSTTLRLRG
+384 ADAQSTMIRLRG

-402 FGAPVN
+402 FGAPVQ
-408 PGVSADPNALVLL
+408 PGVFADGNARALL
-421 IGGCL
+421 IGGSL
-426 LSVLLGALVFV
+426 LSVLLGVLVFM
-437 LGSRSPHT
+437 LGSRLPRT
-445 RLPRTVSPPPPPP
+445 RLPRAAAPPPKPP
-458 ELFDV
+458 ELPDA

-468 LTGLPNRA
+468 LTGLPNRS

-487 RTGRDSGMLAG
+487 RAGRDSGMLAG

-662 LGTQRVAGVEALIR
+662 LSTQRVAGVEALIR

-685 APDDFIPLA
+685 SPDDFIPLA

-714 AAAWQVAG
+714 AAAWNVAG
-722 GTAAGGG
+722 H
-729 GRVGVAVKVS
+729 RVGVAVKVS
-739 ATQLGRQGFVTDVR
+739 ATQLGREGFVTDVR

-760 IEAALLTLEIAE
+760 VEPALLTLEVAE
-772 TAVMRDVESSAERLR
+772 TAVMRDVEVSARRLR

-822 DRGSLAAADDE
+822 DRSSLAASDDE
-833 AYRSWLLE
+833 DYRSWLLE
-841 AILLVGRDLSLTVIA
+841 AILVVGRDLSLTVIA

-862 EQMASLQALGFTM
+862 EQMASLQAMGCTM

-881 GKPTPVDAVEG
+881 GKPAPVDAVAS

-898 PAAHVTSTGP
+898 PAAHVTST
-908 ALTSPALASLA
+908 SPALSSPTLSNLA
-919 QAGPAQGQAGP
+919 QAATG
-930 ARVGAAQ
+930 
-937 PGPVQPGPAQSS
+937 QSS
-949 PAPSTPPASQPSDPQ
+949 PAQSTPPASQPPDPQ

>member
-1 MSDTPQPN
+1 MSDNQPN
-9 PERDDNAPDSSPA
+9 PERDDNAPDPSPA
-22 EPASGSPEQGAQPV
+22 EPLSGSPEQGAQPV

-43 QGGDASAAAPADG
+43 QGGDASAAVAADS
-56 SSAQSAQDAAPSTGE
+56 SSAQGAQAAASSTGE
-71 PGAGD
+71 PGAGEG
-76 DAPPTTAVQS
+76 ASPTVAQA
-86 PSGDW
+86 PSGAW
-91 PARAMRLARGR
+91 PARMMGLARGR

-120 SVLGAHALAHTD
+120 SVLGAHAMVHTD

-182 WTSWARTTRRY
+182 WTNWARTTRRY

-200 LIALVRA
+200 LIALVQA
-207 PELSAFGAQI
+207 PELSAFGAQST
-217 AGHAP
+217 GHAT
-222 PSGSPSARV
+222 PSGSPVGSSSARV
-231 AGHAARLPE
+231 AGHAAKLPE

-265 ASYCPLLAG
+265 SSYCPMLAG

-279 AAIPSRGFDY
+279 AAIPPRGFDY
-289 CAHSSALLASRDSG
+289 CARSSALLRSRDSG
-303 QSIYTSIAGGR
+303 QSVYTSIAGGK

-332 AGRQAASVGWL
+332 VGRQAASVGWL
-343 REVLSPEV
+343 REVLVPEV

-369 RMGSTNVVFTSGAPQ
+369 RTGSTNIAFTSGAPQ
-384 GDAQSTTLRLRG
+384 GDAQSTTIRLRG

-402 FGAPVN
+402 FGPPVN
-408 PGVSADPNALVLL
+408 PGISADGNALALL
-421 IGGCL
+421 IGGSL
-426 LSVLLGALVFV
+426 LSVLLGVLVFI
-437 LGSRSPHT
+437 LGS
-445 RLPRTVSPPPPPP
+445 RLPRTRVPRTAPRAPAPKPP
-458 ELFDV
+458 ELPDA

-468 LTGLPNRA
+468 LTGLPNRS

-487 RTGRDSGMLAG
+487 RATRDSGMLAG

-511 EKLGPAA
+511 EKLGAAA

-600 HEDMLRD
+600 YEDMLRD

-655 LYQPIYD
+655 LYQPIHD
-662 LGTQRVAGVEALIR
+662 LSTQRVAGVEALIR

-685 APDDFIPLA
+685 GPDDFIPLA

-708 EEACNR
+708 EEACTR
-714 AAAWQVAG
+714 AAAWSVAG
-722 GTAAGGG
+722 H
-729 GRVGVAVKVS
+729 RVGVAVKVS

-760 IEAALLTLEIAE
+760 IEPALLTLELAE
-772 TAVMRDVESSAERLR
+772 TAVMRDVGSSAQRLR
-787 EIKSLGVSIAIDDF
+787 EIKSLGVSVAIDDF

-822 DRGSLAAADDE
+822 DRGSLAASEDE
-833 AYRSWLLE
+833 DYRSWLLE
-841 AILLVGRDLSLTVIA
+841 SILLVGRDLSLTVIA

-862 EQMASLQALGFTM
+862 EQMASLQALGVTM

-881 GKPTPVDAVEG
+881 GKPTPVDDLEG

-898 PAAHVTSTGP
+898 PAAHVISTSP
-908 ALTSPALASLA
+908 ALTSPTLA
-919 QAGPAQGQAGP
+919 
-930 ARVGAAQ
+930 
-937 PGPVQPGPAQSS
+937 
-949 PAPSTPPASQPSDPQ
+949 TPPASQPSDPQ